1 MLIKSELQLGYKQ
14 HGELCPQEW
23 VYHYYD
29 FSDSDDD
36 EDFGLRHAISTDL
49 TYNATNASNY
59 TIDYATHLRLHIWK
73 YTGASRAGDRAR
85 VH

>member
-36 EDFGLRHAISTDL
+36 EDFGVRRLA
-49 TYNATNASNY
+49 AS
-59 TIDYATHLRLHIWK
+59 DDDAPDVGTHLRLHIWK
-73 YTGASRAGDRAR
+73 YTGASRARDRAR